1 MNLSRLVPK
10 VSLIKLSAMQ
20 DRKPMKVNINGEDL
34 CLTRIGN
41 EVFAINDTCTH
52 SEASLSE
59 GDVTDYKIECWLHGA
74 EFDLRTGEALTLPAN
89 IAAKTYPVSIVD
101 DVVEVHFTDK

>member
-1 MNLSRLVPK
+1 
-10 VSLIKLSAMQ
+10 
-20 DRKPMKVNINGEDL
+20 MKVNINGEDL

-59 GDVTDYKIECWLHGA
+59 GDVTDFKIECWLHGA
-74 EFDLRTGEALTLPAN
+74 EFDLRTGEAITLPAN
-89 IAAKTYPVSIVD
+89 ISVKTYPVSIVD
-101 DVVEVHFTDK
+101 DVVEVHFTDKQSTNKNER